1 LKRLLPLILALSSCT
16 LSQQDKGKLLSE
28 KYCGGCHLPV
38 APAMLDKATWT
49 AHVLPAMAPK
59 LGIGVWQGNGYY
71 VKRGNGMNISIED
84 WNAIVAFY
92 KELAPEK
99 LEAAKAPQPLAEDLK
114 LFDIQAAGPEGSP
127 SEVILTEIGPNKLTL
142 VKQIKAETELDLVDS
157 KRLVDG
163 TPNVVKSGI
172 TWDAAVGLKSR
183 LEAIGAKA
191 EIRAKQGS
199 IMATTTMVNIN
210 PFTGELYSSSEHSA
224 TLFRWDSL
232 LHSQT
237 AIKLQSAAVDLNW
250 QSADVGLLTCIGNLR
265 AVDVAQG
272 MLWKIHPSR
281 PEAEQVKT
289 IGMGLPRPVQ
299 SIGADF
305 NRDGLMDYLV
315 CGFGHDYG
323 GLYVLKQ
330 TAEDDYKKL
339 PVWEV
344 PGAIHSVVA
353 DFDKDGWPDIMTLFA
368 YADEG
373 IWLFTND
380 RNGGFK
386 QRQLLRFP
394 PVNGST
400 SFQVVDMNKD
410 GLPDILYTSG
420 DNGDYSMELKPFHG
434 VYLYLNKGDFHFE
447 KEWFYPVNGCTK
459 AVAADF
465 DGDGDLDIAS
475 IAFFADLKHHPGEKF
490 ILFKQEKPL
499 EFTPHTMPELQKA
512 GRWICMDVGDFD
524 RDGDPD
530 IVLGNY
536 SKGFI
541 IQDGFRPDWNVNIPL
556 VLLRNNSK

>member
-1 LKRLLPLILALSSCT
+1 MKRLLPFILALSSCT

-28 KYCGGCHLPV
+28 KYCGSCHLPV

-49 AHVLPAMAPK
+49 QHVLPAMAPK
-59 LGIGVWQGNGYY
+59 LGIGVWQGSGYY
-71 VKRGNGMNISIED
+71 VKPGKGVNISIED

-114 LFDIQAAGPEGSP
+114 LFEIQVAGPEGSP
-127 SEVILTEIGPNKLTL
+127 SEVVLTETGPDKITL
-142 VKQIKAETELDLVDS
+142 VKQVKAETELGLVDS

-163 TPNVVKSGI
+163 VPNVIKRGI
-172 TWDAAVGLKSR
+172 TREAAVALKAR

-191 EIRAKQGS
+191 EIRDMLG
-199 IMATTTMVNIN
+199 IVTATTTMVNIN
-210 PFTGELYSSSEHSA
+210 PFTGELYSSSEHSG
-224 TLFRWDSL
+224 TLFRWDSA
-232 LHSQT
+232 LHSHK

-250 QSADVGLLTCIGNLR
+250 RAADTGLLTCIGNLR

-272 MLWKIHPSR
+272 MLWEIHPSQ
-281 PEAEQVKT
+281 PEAAQVKT

-305 NRDGLMDYLV
+305 DRDGRMDYLV

-323 GLYVLKQ
+323 GLYVLQQ

-344 PGAIHSVVA
+344 PGAIHSEVA

-373 IWLFTND
+373 IWLFLND
-380 RNGGFK
+380 HKGGFK
-386 QRQLLRFP
+386 QQQLLRFP
-394 PVNGST
+394 PLNGST

-465 DGDGDLDIAS
+465 DSDGDPDIAS
-475 IAFFADLKHHPGEKF
+475 IAFFADLKDHPGEKF
-490 ILFKQEKPL
+490 ILFRQEKPL
-499 EFTPHTMPELQKA
+499 QFTPHTMPELKKA

-536 SKGFI
+536 SKGFM
-541 IQDGFRPDWNVNIPL
+541 IQDGFRPDWNVNTPL